1 MKKQILTAVLTLTLL
16 LTLLSGCADPAGSL
30 PAGGDGTGSASTE
43 ASDTTTTTT
52 TTTTASPV
60 QTTEPAGPVLLTAQE
75 EGEIFYDRYLE
86 DLGQPKSAVL
96 VTSDGVKQFY
106 VFSQKNGKWT
116 KLPDRSYRGDLFWSS
131 RIQDGLYY
139 DFTGSGTESDYAS
152 YIVEPGYELEGT
164 VWNLPSYFL
173 TVDTVEVRTVC
184 RVSFWFETTDEN
196 GIQVKTNDPTGR
208 YEDKEEWLAAQESYL
223 ESLGFEVLT
232 DHRYARQREGVAIE
246 DAELLIAGTMA
257 QFEELS
263 ATQKDG
269 VCYHLIAASY
279 EHYAPEEFVD
289 VDPALIVPI
298 E

>member
-1 MKKQILTAVLTLTLL
+1 MKKQIISAVLTLTLL
-16 LTLLSGCADPAGSL
+16 LTLLSGCDDSPGSVL
-30 PAGGDGTGSASTE
+30 AGGDGTGSASAE
-43 ASDTTTTTT
+43 ASDAVTTTP
-52 TTTTASPV
+52 AQP
-60 QTTEPAGPVLLTAQE
+60 TEPAGPVLLTVQADGSE
-75 EGEIFYDRYLE
+75 VFYDRYLE
-86 DLGQPKSAVL
+86 DAGQPKSAVL

-106 VFSQKNGKWT
+106 VFTQKTGKWT

-131 RIQDGLYY
+131 RVQDGLYY

-184 RVSFWFETTDEN
+184 RVTFWFETTDEN
-196 GIQVKTNDPTGR
+196 GIQGITNDPSGR
-208 YEDKEEWLAAQESYL
+208 YEDREEWLAAQEVYL

-232 DHRYARQREGVAIE
+232 DHRYARGREGVAVE
-246 DAELLIAGTMA
+246 DAELLIVGTMA

-263 ATQKDG
+263 ETRKDG

-289 VDPALIVPI
+289 VDPGLIVPG